1 MKKHLIVKVEKNSIA
16 EEVGIEAGDAVVGIN
31 DQEIKDILDYLFYRA
46 DEYIELTIEKKNG
59 ELWVYEIEKTYDQPI
74 GLEFENPI
82 LDQPNQCKNKCIFCF
97 VDQLPQG
104 MRKTLYFK
112 DDDSRLSFLKG
123 NFITLTNLS
132 EEDLMKIIRLRIS
145 PINVSVHTT
154 NPELR
159 VEMLKNPKAKDVM
172 KDLKRL
178 TDNGIT
184 VNGQIVLCPGYND
197 GDELKQT
204 IEALYSLGPQF
215 KSLAVVPVG
224 LTQYRDG
231 LVALTPVDRAKAK
244 ETIEIIEHYQQ
255 RFLADRGTRF
265 VFAADEFYL
274 KADQAIP
281 VLEAYEDFPQIENGV
296 GLIRQFNTQVLNHIG
311 KIDAEFQGTITL
323 VTGISAADNLRDLSR
338 KIMENYDNLTIEVIP
353 IENDFF
359 GEKITVAGLLTGQDL
374 INQLKDRPLGDK
386 VLIPEVMLKDGETIF
401 LDDVTVKTLA
411 QTINREVLV
420 TEVNGKDFL
429 ERILKR

>member
-1 MKKHLIVKVEKNSIA
+1 
-16 EEVGIEAGDAVVGIN
+16 
-31 DQEIKDILDYLFYRA
+31 
-46 DEYIELTIEKKNG
+46 
-59 ELWVYEIEKTYDQPI
+59 
-74 GLEFENPI
+74 
-82 LDQPNQCKNKCIFCF
+82 
-97 VDQLPQG
+97 

-197 GDELKQT
+197 GDELKET

-323 VTGISAADNLRDLSR
+323 VTGVSAADNLRDLSR

-374 INQLKDRPLGDK
+374 MNQLKDRPLGDK

-420 TEVNGKDFL
+420 TKVNGKDFL